1 MNNITVIVVVVEIYV
16 ECDLRSRHLYLSN
29 AEIKKSSTGCPK
41 KMLHSDRLACT
52 RLRPKFNKSPL
63 DIMMGMIVF
72 VLFGSASGSEGLTK
86 KIEEKRKQWA
96 TAIQPHKTSCFGFI
110 QTNILVLSALL
121 QKIPTQP
128 LVIHVDCG
136 RANYTIRSAFLLRKE
151 IFKYG

>member
-1 MNNITVIVVVVEIYV
+1 
-16 ECDLRSRHLYLSN
+16 
-29 AEIKKSSTGCPK
+29 
-41 KMLHSDRLACT
+41 
-52 RLRPKFNKSPL
+52 
-63 DIMMGMIVF
+63 MMGVIVF
-72 VLFGSASGSEGLTK
+72 VLFRSASGSEETMG
-86 KIEEKRKQWA
+86 

>member
-1 MNNITVIVVVVEIYV
+1 
-16 ECDLRSRHLYLSN
+16 
-29 AEIKKSSTGCPK
+29 
-41 KMLHSDRLACT
+41 MLPFKLACT

-63 DIMMGMIVF
+63 DIMMGVIVL
-72 VLFGSASGSEGLTK
+72 VLFRSASGSEGLTK
-86 KIEEKRKQWA
+86 NRREEETVGNCPPTTQNKLFWV
-96 TAIQPHKTSCFGFI
+96 TY
-110 QTNILVLSALL
+110 TNILVSIALL